1 MIPGV
6 RGSRS
11 WQNASPATI
20 RSPSVPK
27 DGQRCSI
34 IIYIGLN
41 NIHLASTEEPTNSF
55 RYLHL
60 ENL

>member
-6 RGSRS
+6 RGSSS
-11 WQNASPATI
+11 WQNASPATL
-20 RSPSVPK
+20 RSPPAPK
-27 DGQRCSI
+27 DGQRYSI
-34 IIYIGLN
+34 IIYTGLS

-60 ENL
+60 GNL